1 MFSVVIPLYNK
12 ENNIAL
18 TINSVLNQDFHDFE
32 VLIVNDGSTDNS
44 LSVVE
49 KIADERVRVIDK
61 SNGGVASARNMGIQ
75 AASYDWI
82 AFLDGD
88 DLWKPDYLSKMKK
101 LINDFPEASFWGCQF
116 IKQEKGHDRIANSI
130 HGKRGYVNNFFQKQ
144 AEALL
149 ISSSS
154 VIIRKDCF
162 EKVGYFN
169 EGYTRGEDLDMW
181 CRLARNYKFAFE
193 PTPLCYYLLDGDDRA
208 CKKKQPLNQYYLE
221 FHLSGKSRHERKF
234 HLQIAEVHLIE
245 MLSSKRF
252 ADFFRL
258 AMKYNIYL
266 IVIILNIIQRH
277 LSKIIKHHYFN
288 LRIF

>member
-18 TINSVLNQDFHDFE
+18 TMDSVLNQDFRDFE

-44 LSVVE
+44 LSVAG

-61 SNGGVASARNMGIQ
+61 LNGGVASARNMGIK
-75 AASYDWI
+75 AAIYDWI

-88 DLWKPDYLSKMKK
+88 DLWKPNYLSKMKK
-101 LINDFPEASFWGCQF
+101 LINEFPEAAFFGCQF
-116 IKQEKGHDRIANSI
+116 IKKEKGHDRIINSA
-130 HGKRGYVNNFFQKQ
+130 HSKRGYIDDFFQKQ
-144 AEALL
+144 TEALL
-149 ISSSS
+149 VSSSS
-154 VIIRKDCF
+154 VIVHKDCF
-162 EKVGYFN
+162 DKIGYFN
-169 EGYTRGEDLDMW
+169 EGYSRGEDLDMW

-193 PTPLCYYLLDGDDRA
+193 PTPLCYYLLDGEDRA

-221 FHLSGKSRHERKF
+221 FHLSGKSRYERKF

-245 MLSSKRF
+245 MLSSKRY
-252 ADFFRL
+252 ADFCRL
-258 AMKYNIYL
+258 ALRYNIYL
-266 IVIILNIIQRH
+266 VVIILNIIKRH

-288 LRIF
+288 LRIL

>member
-18 TINSVLNQDFHDFE
+18 TIDSVLNQEFHDFE
-32 VLIVNDGSTDNS
+32 VLIVNDGSTDHS
-44 LSVVE
+44 LSLVQ

-61 SNGGVASARNMGIQ
+61 PNRGVASARNMGIQ
-75 AASYDWI
+75 AAIYNWI

-88 DLWKPDYLSKMKK
+88 DLWEPTYLSKMEK
-101 LINDFPEASFWGCQF
+101 LINDFPNASFFGCQF
-116 IKQEKGHDRIANSI
+116 IKQANGYDKIVNSI
-130 HGKRGYVNNFFQKQ
+130 HSKRGYIDDFFQKQ

-149 ISSSS
+149 VSSSS
-154 VIIRKDCF
+154 VIVRKDCF
-162 EKVGYFN
+162 DKAGYFN
-169 EGYTRGEDLDMW
+169 ESYTRGEDLDMW

-193 PTPLCYYLLDGDDRA
+193 PTPLCYYLLDGEDRA

-221 FHLSGKSRHERKF
+221 FHLSGKSRYERKF

-245 MLSSKRF
+245 MLSSKRY

-258 AMKYNIYL
+258 AWKYNIYL
-266 IVIILNIIQRH
+266 VIITLNIIKRH
-277 LSKIIKHHYFN
+277 LSKVIKHHYFN
-288 LRIF
+288 LGIL